1 MRKSASFITSELAS
15 NLRADLDIMKTLSK
29 YVATFAFL
37 LSHYEADLDTL
48 EQLFR
53 PLVTFNFFPN
63 NLIASISTSALASNL
78 RANLNI
84 LKYLS
89 RDLPSSAD
97 FDTMEQLLRNLR
109 TFTLVLSNHSKHVHL
124 YI

>member
-1 MRKSASFITSELAS
+1 
-15 NLRADLDIMKTLSK
+15 MKNLSK
-29 YVATFAFL
+29 YLATFAFL
-37 LSHYEADLDTL
+37 LSHYKADLDTL

-53 PLVTFNFFPN
+53 PLVTFNLFPN

-97 FDTMEQLLRNLR
+97 FDTMEQLLRYLR
-109 TFTLVLSNHSKHVHL
+109 TFTLVPSNHSKHVHL